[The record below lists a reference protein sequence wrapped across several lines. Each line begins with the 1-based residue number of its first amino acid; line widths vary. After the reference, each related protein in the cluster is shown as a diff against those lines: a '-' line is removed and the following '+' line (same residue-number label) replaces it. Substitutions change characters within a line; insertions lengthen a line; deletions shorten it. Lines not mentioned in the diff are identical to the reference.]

1 MKHLNTIIIIL
12 LCACMLTGCA
22 QADVKF
28 EAEQE
33 SNIQVSEEQ
42 AAEAETVDSSEAD
55 PLEAWIEEI
64 EEESKL
70 LKAELEQYF
79 AEVLPKADGEK
90 LVPYIGDIYYH
101 GDCTLLNYAHGL
113 GTVGGKLITDARF
126 CCVWPVLDR
135 ANANEQIYLC
145 HCSDHETLAEC
156 WAAVSADGEFRGWAD
171 DIWAQDGLNSRW
183 IDCGSDSSGL
193 IYVGDKDG
201 IGSVVDDGVYH
212 LDVEYEDVSEEF
224 WGSDR
229 EEGWVHLGFVDLGEG
244 PYDICRNSDGKKV
257 GTTERID
264 EWTEPD
270 LYPFDSH
277 EGRMYCTVNGDFF
290 VMMNKDFEPV
300 LRVSRTGGEPAEE
313 PQAEETGSVE
323 VHITERELCNLNI
336 FLSNFSEQGF
346 DTIAPFTAE
355 TSDWCDVDLLRF
367 CYTWALINE
376 PELISHEASQA
387 IMSREAIEG
396 IVAEKFGP
404 LGYETE
410 PAENGYTFGTQTA
423 NGGYWC
429 GRYEHGIYYF
439 QIEENGNYNRF
450 SVVESVAVEG
460 DRLNVRFKIY
470 EVNLQDYNEA
480 KGVPSDYYFMTPER
494 APDFVKAGKISFV
507 GEGSAVCSFDWSAE
521 GEHTNFRLL
530 RYELY

>member
-33 SNIQVSEEQ
+33 SNIHVKEQ

-79 AEVLPKADGEK
+79 AEVLPEADGEK
-90 LVPYIGDIYYH
+90 LVPYIGDIYYQ

-212 LDVEYEDVSEEF
+212 LDVEYEDVSEEV
-224 WGSDR
+224 WGDER
-229 EEGWVHLGFVDLGEG
+229 EEGWVYYDFVDLGEG
-244 PYDICRNSDGKKV
+244 PYDICRNSDGKIV
-257 GTTERID
+257 GSTD
-264 EWTEPD
+264 SVDGWTDPD

-277 EGRMYCTVNGDFF
+277 EGRMYCTVSDDCL
-290 VMMNKDFEPV
+290 VMMNKDFESVITVPN
-300 LRVSRTGGEPAEE
+300 PAKAPDISPEGI
-313 PQAEETGSVE
+313 AVDIS
-323 VHITERELCNLNI
+323 ERERCNLNL
-336 FLSNFSEQGF
+336 FLSNFSEQ
-346 DTIAPFTAE
+346 
-355 TSDWCDVDLLRF
+355 RF
-367 CYTWALINE
+367 CGGGNYYYFDASDIREEQLFSFAYLWARINE
-376 PELISHEASQA
+376 PELISYEAS
-387 IMSREAIEG
+387 EAVISLASVNEILG
-396 IVAEKFGP
+396 EKFGLALSP
-404 LGYETE
+404 EESALGNDYSFKLADNSSEWTCRLLD
-410 PAENGYTFGTQTA
+410 GK
-423 NGGYWC
+423 
-429 GRYEHGIYYF
+429 YYF
-439 QIEENGNYNRF
+439 PAADGASYNRF
-450 SVVESVAVEG
+450 TVVEAVRVNREELQIDFSV
-460 DRLNVRFKIY
+460 Y
-470 EVNLQDYNEA
+470 EVDLQLYSDTN
-480 KGVPSDYYFMTPER
+480 GVPSDLYFLTSER